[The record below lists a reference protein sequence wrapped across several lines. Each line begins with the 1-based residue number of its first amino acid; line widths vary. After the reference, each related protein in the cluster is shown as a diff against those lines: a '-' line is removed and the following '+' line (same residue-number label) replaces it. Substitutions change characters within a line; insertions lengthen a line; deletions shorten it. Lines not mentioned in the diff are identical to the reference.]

1 MNRQI
6 NSWAAWILVRIQ
18 LITAMFDPEIL
29 QWPGGSLIAPGLWL
43 YVSVRS
49 VWSVGWAR
57 GSMDQRTPARPAHVA
72 M

>member
-18 LITAMFDPEIL
+18 LITTTFDPEIL

-49 VWSVGWAR
+49 VWSVG
-57 GSMDQRTPARPAHVA
+57 
-72 M
+72 